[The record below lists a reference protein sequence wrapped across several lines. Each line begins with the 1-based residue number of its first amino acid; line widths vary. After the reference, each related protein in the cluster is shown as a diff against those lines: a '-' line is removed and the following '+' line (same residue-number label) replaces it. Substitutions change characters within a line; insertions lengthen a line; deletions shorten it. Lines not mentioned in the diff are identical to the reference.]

1 MILETW
7 HLVFSSLCSL
17 SVSVLGFSSCAT
29 IHCSIALDA
38 IAQDSPTNAIRCAIA
53 ELRLTFDCTRNLHTH
68 TNRNKEK
75 WLCNAANC
83 WSSNQCCLLIKIL
96 EMNSKLITTFNLT
109 VSRHRIHHLNCS
121 IFMCALQI
129 VLHVYALNAGLCIAL
144 LSLEIVRRDFSRFHF
159 QHEKS
164 FNFCN
169 RKHFQLYIPIVAFSR
184 RTWAWAYNA
193 QQMARWFYR
202 SFAIFFSLPRSFFCQ
217 KSEL

>member
-1 MILETW
+1 
-7 HLVFSSLCSL
+7 
-17 SVSVLGFSSCAT
+17 
-29 IHCSIALDA
+29 
-38 IAQDSPTNAIRCAIA
+38 
-53 ELRLTFDCTRNLHTH
+53 
-68 TNRNKEK
+68 
-75 WLCNAANC
+75 
-83 WSSNQCCLLIKIL
+83 
-96 EMNSKLITTFNLT
+96 MNSKLITTFNLT

-202 SFAIFFSLPRSFFCQ
+202 SFAIFFSLPRSFFVKNRNC
-217 KSEL
+217 SEISMYFIVTSHHIQCISRLFQLIQELLPKNSQFENGKR